1 MPLQDLTPQLRTRL
15 NHMERAVGWFVFL
28 ATVLLLF
35 GFGYYIYHTAERRGW
50 FKIRAPFFTFVQSS
64 QGLNIGDPVVMMGFP
79 VGQIT
84 DIHPMEPGDRRNVRV
99 DFEIRD
105 KYDSFRYIR
114 TGGSIVKVNS
124 ADFLG
129 KRQLEV
135 TRGTN
140 GLGSY
145 ALCVT
150 QPISVVGLE
159 EARKLA
165 NLAPDHWQLAQ
176 DVLDGNSNVVF
187 HAYEF
192 ARAVLDD
199 SNATV
204 LAQCQ
209 FESNSIYIYNNK
221 ERSKNYVVASWW
233 RREHRYENFKPG
245 SEDAYLH
252 AVEPP
257 SIGDQVQMMVSEVQ
271 NALPGIIALTN
282 KIAAVL
288 DNAVKV
294 TANLN
299 TTLVAAQPAVTNLA
313 FITGELRPPGAPLLW
328 ALGANGNSQIQT
340 ALTNVNSLLVN
351 TDTNLNRLVAQL
363 DLTLENVAGITS
375 NLNAQVQAN
384 PNMLW
389 TISKTVADTDDMIQG
404 LKRHWLLRSA
414 FKTKATNAPAKK

>member
-165 NLAPDHWQLAQ
+165 GLAPDHWQLAQ

-192 ARAVLDD
+192 ARSVLDD

-313 FITGELRPPGAPLLW
+313 FITEELRPPGAPLLW
-328 ALGANGNSQIQT
+328 ALGANGNGQIQT

-351 TDTNLNRLVAQL
+351 TDTNLNTLVAQL

-389 TISKTVADTDDMIQG
+389 TISKTVTDTDDMIQG